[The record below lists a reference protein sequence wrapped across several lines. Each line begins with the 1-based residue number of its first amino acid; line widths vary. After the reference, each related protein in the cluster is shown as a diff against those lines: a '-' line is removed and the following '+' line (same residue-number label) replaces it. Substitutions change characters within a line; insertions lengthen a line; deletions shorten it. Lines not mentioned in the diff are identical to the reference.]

1 MIRLPLLTLEK
12 SLNANYTVYMDVCK
26 IFHQHCDIFS
36 QHINQSL
43 PASFRRAWFGVET
56 PEGFQENGWAQLKKR
71 EHQTKSWRSYRV
83 TTHPTTKCRHL
94 GVPTFLFGGDVYSN
108 LNF

>member
-1 MIRLPLLTLEK
+1 MLTIR
-12 SLNANYTVYMDVCK
+12 YTWMFVKFSINTVT
-26 IFHQHCDIFS
+26 FFS

-43 PASFRRAWFGVET
+43 PASFRRAWFGVKT
-56 PEGFQENGWAQLKKR
+56 PEAFQENGWAQLKKR

-94 GVPTFLFGGDVYSN
+94 GVPTFLFGGGVYSN